1 MRTPTLQGHTNRV
14 TGEQSGADRL
24 GTAQIMEIKV
34 SEGSGYYLVRDLW
47 VLVLHVTGGDSHK
60 QIDEEDGVQRQ
71 RLRGFVLECS
81 PPGGLS

>member
-1 MRTPTLQGHTNRV
+1 MRTPTLRGHTNGM

-34 SEGSGYYLVRDLW
+34 SEGSGYYLVRDLQ
-47 VLVLHVTGGDSHK
+47 VLVFHVTEGDSHK

-71 RLRGFVLECS
+71 GLRGFVLECG

>member
-14 TGEQSGADRL
+14 TGEQSRGDRL

-34 SEGSGYYLVRDLW
+34 SEGSGYYLVRDLR
-47 VLVLHVTGGDSHK
+47 VLVFHVTGGDSHK

-71 RLRGFVLECS
+71 RLRGFVLKCG